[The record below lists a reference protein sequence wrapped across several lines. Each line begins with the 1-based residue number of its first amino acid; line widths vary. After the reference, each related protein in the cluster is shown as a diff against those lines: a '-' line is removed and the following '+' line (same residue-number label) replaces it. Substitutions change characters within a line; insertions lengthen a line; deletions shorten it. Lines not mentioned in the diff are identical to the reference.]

1 MRAVPIYLPVITPY
15 PRLGI
20 LGPYLYHFIPFT
32 TYLCLP
38 LLISVRYLQ
47 GYSFSTCLLSSS
59 MHVTSRSHMGLP
71 NMMFRVLLRQ
81 NLSALEMTSVRTG
94 LWTMISNQCGV

>member
-1 MRAVPIYLPVITPY
+1 MRAVPIYLPVITAY

-38 LLISVRYLQ
+38 HTNICVLFARILI
-47 GYSFSTCLLSSS
+47 FHLLSFF
-59 MHVTSRSHMGLP
+59 L
-71 NMMFRVLLRQ
+71 N
-81 NLSALEMTSVRTG
+81 ACY
-94 LWTMISNQCGV
+94 IS